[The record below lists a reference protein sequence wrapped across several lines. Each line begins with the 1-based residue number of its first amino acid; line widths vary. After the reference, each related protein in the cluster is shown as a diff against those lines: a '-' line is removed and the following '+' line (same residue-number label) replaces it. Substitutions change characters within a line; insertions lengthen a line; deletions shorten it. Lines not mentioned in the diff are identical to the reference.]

1 MARNVIP
8 KQLTE
13 HAPNFEIR
21 YASQDFFCI
30 SGVAIGVVVFA
41 AAINVIAARGVMID
55 TGGWTTWGLNLG
67 QRRTEDDQRK
77 YLPFQSNIQ
86 HNI

>member
-8 KQLTE
+8 KQLAE

-30 SGVAIGVVVFA
+30 SGVAIGAVA
-41 AAINVIAARGVMID
+41 LAAINVIATRGVMID

-67 QRRTEDDQRK
+67 QRRTEDD
-77 YLPFQSNIQ
+77 
-86 HNI
+86 